1 MKFPKGQQAVRLI
14 VLALITMF
22 GAPSADAEE
31 GPQKRVIR
39 KLRDVDHA
47 IGKMEAPAREQSHQP
62 EKVMQILD
70 IAKGDCVADIGAGTG
85 YFSFRLADRVGAE
98 GTVYAVEIEEKLL
111 DYLHRKTK
119 DGNIRNVVPVKSS
132 ATSPNLPLGSCDVAL
147 VVDTYNYFADPV
159 TFMKELKGALKPGGV
174 VAIINRYRFKQS
186 KAKVRLALVSEV
198 IEEMNKAGFRL
209 KDSRDILSERFFLI
223 FQRD

>member
-1 MKFPKGQQAVRLI
+1 M
-14 VLALITMF
+14 
-22 GAPSADAEE
+22 
-31 GPQKRVIR
+31 
-39 KLRDVDHA
+39 
-47 IGKMEAPAREQSHQP
+47 
-62 EKVMQILD
+62 
-70 IAKGDCVADIGAGTG
+70 
-85 YFSFRLADRVGAE
+85 
-98 GTVYAVEIEEKLL
+98 
-111 DYLHRKTK
+111 
-119 DGNIRNVVPVKSS
+119 
-132 ATSPNLPLGSCDVAL
+132 AL

-198 IEEMNKAGFRL
+198 IEEMGKAGFRL